1 MNKLRNLRK
10 ARGLS
15 IAKLHELTG
24 IPVRSLEDWDAE
36 KRLLQSYH
44 RIKALAEVLEC
55 DMDELMTKEECCV
68 FEGIQAVIFLSQEE
82 AGVKIAICDD
92 EEFNLIFKTIIPR
105 EKALELL
112 KYMKEHPGT
121 DIKPFLSEYIK

>member
-1 MNKLRNLRK
+1 MNNLRNLRK

-44 RIKALAEVLEC
+44 RIKALSEVLDC
-55 DMDELMTKEECCV
+55 DMDNLMTKEEKCV
-68 FEGIQAVIFLSQEE
+68 FEGIQAVIWLTQEE
-82 AGVKIAICDD
+82 TGVKIEILDA
-92 EEFNLIFKTIIPR
+92 ENLNQIFKTIVTR

-112 KYMKEHPGT
+112 KYMKDHEGT
-121 DIKPFLSEYIK
+121 DIKMFLSEYIK

>member
-1 MNKLRNLRK
+1 MNNLRNLRK

-44 RIKALAEVLEC
+44 RIKALSEVLDC
-55 DMDELMTKEECCV
+55 DMDALMTKEEDCV

-92 EEFNLIFKTIIPR
+92 EDLNLIFKTIIPR
-105 EKALELL
+105 KKALELL
-112 KYMKEHPGT
+112 KYMKDHEGT
-121 DIKPFLSEYIK
+121 DIKTFLSEYIK

>member
-1 MNKLRNLRK
+1 MNNLRNLRK
-10 ARGLS
+10 QMGFS

-44 RIKALAEVLEC
+44 RIKALSEVLKC
-55 DMDELMTKEECCV
+55 DMDALMTKEEECV
-68 FEGIQAVIFLSQEE
+68 FEGIQAVIWLTQEE
-82 AGVKIAICDD
+82 TGVKIEILDA
-92 EEFNLIFKTIIPR
+92 ENLNQIFKTIVTR

-112 KYMKEHPGT
+112 KYMKDHEGA